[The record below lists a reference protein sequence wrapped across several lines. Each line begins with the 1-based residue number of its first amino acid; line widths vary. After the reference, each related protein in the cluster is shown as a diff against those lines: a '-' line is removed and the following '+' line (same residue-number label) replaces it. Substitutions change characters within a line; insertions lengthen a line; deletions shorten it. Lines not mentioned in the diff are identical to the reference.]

1 MGVGDEFF
9 SKKARHIEYYIHY
22 SHAKKPINLQVCQNL
37 FISVKAKNHSIQQ
50 FIFPFSMMQ
59 LISYDLPTP
68 SDLFTHFI
76 PKYLQLADDITAKY
90 LVLVKKP
97 FSSKLTK
104 MCSCSAHSIVLAK
117 KMREGGKT
125 KQATTLIFHMNI
137 V

>member
-1 MGVGDEFF
+1 MPKPFYF
-9 SKKARHIEYYIHY
+9 SKSQKPFYLEVHI
-22 SHAKKPINLQVCQNL
+22 
-37 FISVKAKNHSIQQ
+37 SIFHDVVNQ
-50 FIFPFSMMQ
+50 SC
-59 LISYDLPTP
+59 DLPTP

-76 PKYLQLADDITAKY
+76 PKYLQLAKDITAKY
-90 LVLVKKP
+90 FFGEKKP

-117 KMREGGKT
+117 KMSEGGKT